1 MSKKTLGVIPARG
14 GSKRVPNKNIREVGE
29 KPLIAHTI
37 QQAEEAE
44 SLDHFAVSTE
54 DEEIRAAAE
63 EWGANVPFERPEELA
78 TDTATSDEVVFHA
91 LEWFRSAGWSFDY
104 VCLLPVTT
112 PFRSVDDINSA
123 LRKLRKSDADTIVS
137 VCEYDIP
144 PFWSVDIVDGRIEPH
159 FEQNPWKETQ
169 SQEYPDLLRPNGALF
184 AASTSQFMETKSFY
198 TDNTAGYK
206 MPRKR
211 SLDIDE
217 PFDLELARALMKWRN
232 Q

>member
-1 MSKKTLGVIPARG
+1 MSEKTLGVIPARG
-14 GSKRVPNKNIREVGE
+14 GSKRVPNKNIRKVGG
-29 KPLIAHTI
+29 KPLIAYTI
-37 QQAEEAE
+37 QQAEKAE

-54 DEEIRAAAE
+54 DEEIRAVAKQQ
-63 EWGANVPFERPEELA
+63 GANVPFERPEELA

-91 LEWFRSAGWSFDY
+91 LKWFRSAGWSFEY

-112 PFRSVDDINSA
+112 PFRSVDDIDSA
-123 LRKLRKSDADTIVS
+123 LQHLRKSDAESIVS
-137 VCEYDIP
+137 VCGYDVP
-144 PFWSVDIVDGRIEPH
+144 PFWSVDIVDGKIEPY

-169 SQEYPDLLRPNGALF
+169 SQKYPDLLRPNGVLF
-184 AASTSQFMETKSFY
+184 AARVSRFMETKSFY
-198 TDNTAGYK
+198 TENTAGYE

-217 PFDLELARALMKWRN
+217 PFDLELARALMKWRD